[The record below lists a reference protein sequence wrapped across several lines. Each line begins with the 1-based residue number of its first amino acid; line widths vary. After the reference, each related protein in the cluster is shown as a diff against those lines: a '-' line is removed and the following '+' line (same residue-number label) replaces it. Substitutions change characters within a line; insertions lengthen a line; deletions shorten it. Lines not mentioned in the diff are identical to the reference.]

1 MNEQLHPGDHVTYV
15 LLPKDRPTDPEKQWK
30 GQVKRVMGGTLIL
43 VESLE
48 PGYEGETEYV
58 TFDQIKSIQQVT
70 GYPS

>member
-1 MNEQLHPGDHVTYV
+1 MNEQLHPGDIVTYT
-15 LLPKDRPTDPEKQWK
+15 LLPKDQPTDPEKQWK
-30 GQVKRVMGGTLIL
+30 GQVKRIVSEYIL

-48 PGYEGETEYV
+48 DGYRGETEHI